1 MRKSCATASLLPIL
15 AVGCAD
21 SIGQSVSVVV
31 TCHRCSCRCSRC
43 CFVLPVLLCIIL
55 ASELYSPPSPHSI
68 VSTRSTSPLS
78 LPYHWP
84 PPRASPTSG
93 LPSPDPSRGTYTC
106 LAIKS
111 DGRASVTTS
120 RERVK
125 KEVNQI
131 TLWMSRLSSGKSRGG
146 VGDEPNPSLLGL
158 GFSSGGGGVVS
169 LIR

>member
-1 MRKSCATASLLPIL
+1 VPALWGSRL
-15 AVGCAD
+15 AL
-21 SIGQSVSVVV
+21 S
-31 TCHRCSCRCSRC
+31 
-43 CFVLPVLLCIIL
+43 LPVMPVLTLLLRLTSAPLYYSSCIGTIL
-55 ASELYSPPSPHSI
+55 PPPSPHSI

-120 RERVK
+120 RERVE

-131 TLWMSRLSSGKSRGG
+131 TLWMSQLSSGKSHGG
-146 VGDEPNPSLLGL
+146 VGDEPNPNLLRL
-158 GFSSGGGGVVS
+158 GFSCGGGVVP